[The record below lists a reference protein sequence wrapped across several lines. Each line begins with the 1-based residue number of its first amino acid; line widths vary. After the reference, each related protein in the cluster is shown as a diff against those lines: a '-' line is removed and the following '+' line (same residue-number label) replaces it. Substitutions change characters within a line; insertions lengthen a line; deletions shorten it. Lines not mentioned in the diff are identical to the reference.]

1 MSQRNLLAAALD
13 SISDPILVH
22 DKGFR
27 ILRVNRAVLDRIHLP
42 LEALEG
48 KPIHECFQVNGTG
61 WRHCPYCEGAE
72 GDGKKPDH
80 NLGGFLQASSTV
92 FRDPEG
98 SVGTVHVL
106 KDVTQRRNAEQQYR
120 LLFENL
126 REGVF
131 ISTPEGRLL
140 DFNDAFL
147 RMMGFESRA
156 ELLAVDI
163 PSTLFVDPADREELK
178 RTLEREG
185 SVNGY
190 EFEMRRRNG
199 QVLTVSESSFAARDS
214 SGRVSAYL
222 GFVLDQT
229 ERKRAELELLER
241 NLELIRLNEEIR
253 AAYENLRRTQ
263 EQLLQSE
270 KMAAVGQLISG
281 VAHELNNPLTAIL
294 GYSQLL
300 AETNDVTPRG
310 AEYLGKIYR
319 QAQRTHRIVQNLL
332 SFARQHRPE
341 RASLALNRILEDTL
355 QLREYDLRLNN
366 IAVHRE
372 YAVDL
377 PECVGDAHQL
387 QQVFLN
393 LLNNSVDAVLEHARS
408 GEIRVRTWAE
418 MGAVCAEISD
428 SGPGVKEPQ
437 RIFDPFYT
445 TKPVGKGTGLGL
457 SICYGIIKEHN
468 GEISVRNGSPG
479 GAAFLVRLPLQA
491 ADRTAVRAEPRAV
504 APALAARILLVD
516 DEEMVLDL
524 QKDILCGFCLWSKA
538 VASGS
543 EAIEFLK
550 ENSVDLVITDMKMP
564 GAITGADLFRWIEI
578 HQPALANRV
587 IFTMS
592 DVNTAGVSDLLKR
605 TGAAFIQKP
614 FQVQEFLRVVQT
626 TLSSEA
632 ISQ

>member
-1 MSQRNLLAAALD
+1 MPQRNLLAAALD

-22 DKGFR
+22 DKKFR
-27 ILRVNRAVLDRIHLP
+27 VLRVNQALLDRLGKP
-42 LEALEG
+42 LQALEG
-48 KPIHECFQVNGTG
+48 RFIRSFFQPNGIF
-61 WRHCPYCEGAE
+61 WNSCPYCEGAE
-72 GDGKKPDH
+72 GDGERADH
-80 NLGGFLQASSTV
+80 NLGGFLLASSSV
-92 FRDPEG
+92 FRDPGG
-98 SVGTVHVL
+98 SVGTIHVL
-106 KDVTQRRNAEQQYR
+106 RDVTDQKLAEKQYR
-120 LLFENL
+120 ALFENL

-140 DFNDAFL
+140 DFNEAFL
-147 RMMGFESRA
+147 RMSGFSSRE

-178 RTLEREG
+178 KTLEREG
-185 SVNGY
+185 SVTGY
-190 EFEMRRRNG
+190 EFEMQRRNG

-214 SGRVSAYL
+214 AGKVTAYL

-229 ERKRAELELLER
+229 ARKQAELELLER
-241 NLELIRLNEEIR
+241 NLELVRLNDEIR

-300 AETNDVTPRG
+300 AETDDVTPRG

-332 SFARQHRPE
+332 SFARQHHPE
-341 RASLALNRILEDTL
+341 RAPLSLNRILEDTL

-366 IAVHRE
+366 IAVRRDLSE
-372 YAVDL
+372 DL
-377 PECVGDAHQL
+377 PAIVGDAHQL

-393 LLNNSVDAVLEHARS
+393 LLNNAVDAVLEHARS
-408 GEIRVRTWAE
+408 GEIRVQTWTE
-418 MGAVCAEISD
+418 PGAVCAEICD
-428 SGPGVKEPQ
+428 SGPGVSEPQ

-457 SICYGIIKEHN
+457 SICYGIVKEHS
-468 GEISVRNGSPG
+468 GEIHVRNIASG
-479 GAAFLVRLPLQA
+479 GAAFLVRLPAKTA
-491 ADRTAVRAEPRAV
+491 AFPGNLEEGAVETPV
-504 APALAARILLVD
+504 TSARILLVD
-516 DEEMVLDL
+516 DEAMVLDL
-524 QKDILCGFCLWSKA
+524 ERDILQGCGLWSKT
-538 VASGS
+538 VSSGT

-564 GAITGADLFRWIEI
+564 GTVSGEDLYLWIEQN
-578 HQPALANRV
+578 QPALTNRV

-592 DVNTAGVSDLLKR
+592 DAGVNAVSALLRR

-614 FQVQEFLRVVQT
+614 FHVQDFLRVVQKS
-626 TLSSEA
+626 LSSEVTL
-632 ISQ
+632 